1 MKMKMMIKNN
11 LLNKIHKSLQNIKIT
26 TRKTHQRKK
35 NKNFQMKTQMIMSK
49 MNKTIMM
56 RIKLISQKNRKKR
69 KKKV

>member
-1 MKMKMMIKNN
+1 MKMKMMIKNY
-11 LLNKIHKSLQNIKIT
+11 LLNKIYKSLQNIKIM

>member
-1 MKMKMMIKNN
+1 MKMKMMIKNY
-11 LLNKIHKSLQNIKIT
+11 LLNKIHKSLQNIKIM

-49 MNKTIMM
+49 MNKTIVM

>member
-1 MKMKMMIKNN
+1 MKMKMMIKNY
-11 LLNKIHKSLQNIKIT
+11 LLNKIHKSLQNIKIM